1 MGTKVD
7 KRMESIGEHYK
18 GKILSNEQQ
27 AVIDVFSGN
36 KDNQPLSVTRADGKR
51 TIIMRQGTENK
62 AGTKHSLFRHY
73 ETNSGVITAEDI
85 ALIPQIVQEGNI
97 RKVKGG
103 KGFEYVWNKDGVRY
117 KVYTEIKDRQEIFCD
132 FYSNKKGNDTRPS
145 ISNRDAQNGNTQ
157 SSARAESTVANHDAN
172 IRNIEDNPIINEENL
187 YRTSEEIEAET
198 EDIVKRA
205 QANGT
210 YLKAPNGKPTNL
222 SPEQWAQV
230 RTKSFK
236 NWFGDWENQPE
247 YASKVVDENGE
258 PMVVYHGTRNGGFTV
273 FQTPNKTRITKKTNA
288 PDNTYW
294 FVGTREKARTYS
306 GQDKDIYAFNN
317 EQYQSGIY
325 PVFLNIRNPKI
336 ESFEGEYWDTRI
348 HGNGTTNDVA
358 SEAFAENRDG
368 VIIRDVIDEGEFST
382 WQDNEKNDTLPMYAE
397 GATDFIVFSPR
408 QIKSA
413 TVTVGSIDNGNED
426 LRYR

>member
-1 MGTKVD
+1 M
-7 KRMESIGEHYK
+7 
-18 GKILSNEQQ
+18 
-27 AVIDVFSGN
+27 
-36 KDNQPLSVTRADGKR
+36 
-51 TIIMRQGTENK
+51 
-62 AGTKHSLFRHY
+62 
-73 ETNSGVITAEDI
+73 
-85 ALIPQIVQEGNI
+85 
-97 RKVKGG
+97 
-103 KGFEYVWNKDGVRY
+103 
-117 KVYTEIKDRQEIFCD
+117 
-132 FYSNKKGNDTRPS
+132 
-145 ISNRDAQNGNTQ
+145 
-157 SSARAESTVANHDAN
+157 
-172 IRNIEDNPIINEENL
+172 ENL
-187 YRTSEEIEAET
+187 QTFHLN
-198 EDIVKRA
+198 
-205 QANGT
+205 NGHR
-210 YLKAPNGKPTNL
+210 YAPNL
-222 SPEQWAQV
+222 S
-230 RTKSFK
+230 K

-368 VIIRDVIDEGEFST
+368 VIIRDVVDEGEFST

-413 TVTVGSIDNGNED
+413 TVNVGSF
-426 LRYR
+426 